1 MSHVMTDRSCA
12 KRRDKQTTPDN
23 IATHATNARR
33 LKIIEWAGQS
43 AQGKNKKM
51 RTRPANKDTK
61 EAMEINVGS
70 NQWSGMKKKSES
82 IAQAKRPIYLQAYVS
97 SRPNTNT
104 CRYWSTLNYMYP
116 YHGVHP

>member
-1 MSHVMTDRSCA
+1 MRNDAINRQPLTTLPPMPPMLVSQRSA
-12 KRRDKQTTPDN
+12 ENHRQGT
-23 IATHATNARR
+23 
-33 LKIIEWAGQS
+33 EWAPR
-43 AQGKNKKM
+43 AK
-51 RTRPANKDTK
+51 TIELVNKDTK

-82 IAQAKRPIYLQAYVS
+82 IARAKGPIYLQAHVS
-97 SRPNTNT
+97 SRPNTTT